1 MLRFLLAA
9 LLALAAFGAQAQQK
23 MFFSEYHVVSDKLPA
38 GSPELQHRKLWR
50 VGTKYMR
57 FEDVPNPQTGVH
69 GLIIVAEPDIW
80 IIDRKTQ
87 RGQHSIDPGPTYA
100 VRFPM
105 FPDEPSERIR
115 ALELGNEQEFFTSQ
129 GAKELTKQSI
139 DGVLCRVFSM
149 EIDGR
154 DLTLYVRGDGKPF
167 QVSIAGGGLDYGIRI
182 VRYDANVEPDLGL
195 FRPPPGVSF

>member
-9 LLALAAFGAQAQQK
+9 LIACAAFGAQAQQK
-23 MFFSEYHVVSDKLPA
+23 MFFAEYHVVSDKLAP

-57 FEDVPNPQTGVH
+57 FEDVPNAQTGVH

-80 IIDRKTQ
+80 FIDRKSQ
-87 RGQHSIDPGPTYA
+87 RGQHNVDPGPTYA

-105 FPDEPSERIR
+105 FPQEDSERIR
-115 ALELGNEQEFFTSQ
+115 ALELGSEQEFFTSQ
-129 GAKELTKQSI
+129 GAKELTRQNI
-139 DGVLCRVFSM
+139 DGVPCRVFSL

-154 DLTLYVRGDGKPF
+154 ALTLYVRGDGKTF
-167 QVSIAGGGLDYGIRI
+167 QVSIAGGGLDYGVRI
-182 VRYDANVEPDLGL
+182 VRYDTDLDPDLGL
-195 FRPPPGVSF
+195 FRPPPGVTF